1 MNQDAIHQVHCEIE
15 QNFEELFDK
24 IFRYLRIRIPT
35 NEDAEDLATETF
47 IKAWK
52 YAHAYDVSQGTILM
66 WLFGITRNEVATYWK
81 NRTIKQTDYEAVES
95 ILQDEGTSIACLN
108 NELDLQRLLIGLSE
122 EQRTL
127 VLRHYLDGIPYAEIA
142 QHVGRTESTV
152 RQIVSRAI
160 RTLKHR
166 VTLK

>member
-1 MNQDAIHQVHCEIE
+1 MNQDAIHRVHREIE

-24 IFRYLRIRIPT
+24 IFRYLRIRIST

-52 YAHAYDVSQGTILM
+52 YAHAYDATQGTILM
-66 WLFGITRNEVATYWK
+66 WLFGITRHEVATHWK
-81 NRTIKQTDYEAVES
+81 NRSIKQTDYEAVKA
-95 ILQDEGTSIACLN
+95 ILQDEGKHITHLN

-122 EQRTL
+122 EQRAL
-127 VLRHYLDGIPYAEIA
+127 VLRHYLDGIPYGEIA
-142 QHVGRTESTV
+142 QHVGRTESAV

-166 VTLK
+166 VLSK